1 MRRFLISLFAACAL
15 AGPALAGAPAGDDSA
30 RQEGRPIVIGR
41 SYTLDSRILGQTRR
55 INVWLPDGYETS
67 TKAYPVVVLLDGGEH
82 EDFHHA
88 TGLFYVGAA
97 NGLLQ
102 DVIVVGIEGIDR
114 RHDLTHPSSD
124 PRDHKL
130 VPTGGGSAKFRDFI
144 GEELKPWIKARY
156 RTTGPTALMG
166 ESLAGLFV
174 VETFLTRPQMFDDY
188 IAMSPSLWWDKQS
201 LAKSAAERLKA
212 GNYAGK
218 SLYFAEAGDGG
229 GLEAG
234 TYLLADTLKAQAPK
248 GLNWRFDP
256 MPQEK
261 HAGIYDPAAIKAIRW
276 LFAAPV
282 G

>member
-1 MRRFLISLFAACAL
+1 MRRVLLTLLASLAVAT
-15 AGPALAGAPAGDDSA
+15 PAFAGAPAGDDT
-30 RQEGRPIVIGR
+30 QQGRPIVIGR
-41 SYTLDSRILGQTRR
+41 SYTIDSRILGQTRR
-55 INVWLPDGYETS
+55 INVWLPAGYEKS
-67 TKAYPVVVLLDGGEH
+67 NKAYPVVVLLDGGEG

-88 TGLFYVGAA
+88 TGLFAVGAM
-97 NGLLQ
+97 NGVLR

-156 RTTGPTALMG
+156 RTSGETALMG
-166 ESLAGLFV
+166 ESLAGLFT
-174 VETFLTRPQMFDDY
+174 VETFLIQPEMFDHY
-188 IAMSPSLWWDKQS
+188 IAMSPSLWWDQQS
-201 LAKSAAERLKA
+201 LAKSAAVRLKA
-212 GNYAGK
+212 GTYAGK
-218 SLYFAEAGDGG
+218 SLYLAEAGDEG

-234 TYLLADTLKAQAPK
+234 TYLLADTLKAEAPK

-261 HAGIYDPAAIKAIRW
+261 HATIYDPAAIKALRW
-276 LFAAPV
+276 LFAAPAN
-282 G
+282 